1 MKFDLVIADIR
12 RLVGLNLNSIK
23 TGANICLTSVD
34 VESKQVFL
42 TDASGKKKSRPID
55 ELRRVWDCLC
65 TDEVAHVDS
74 VLSGSGSSRNQPETI
89 LANLPYVEW
98 LTIANKKHLRLVGA
112 STHSLGT
119 LKQMD
124 SVAVHQLKEKLR
136 NENPTFPTSILI
148 VSSVKACATWIEA
161 LTGVSPTVV
170 VSGVY
175 SVEQPGNEIWI
186 TTVSNTG
193 GILKTGNYPVIKIL
207 NVPTTATEISIANRK
222 LYITSRDE
230 QDYLLYAK

>member
-1 MKFDLVIADIR
+1 LKFDVVISDII

-23 TGANICLTSVD
+23 VGANISITSVD
-34 VESKQVFL
+34 VDNQRVFL
-42 TDASGKKKSRPID
+42 TDASGNNKSRPFD
-55 ELRRVWDCLC
+55 ELRRIWDCLC

-98 LTIANKKHLRLVGA
+98 LTISNKKHLRYVGKN
-112 STHSLGT
+112 THPLGT

-124 SVAVHQLKEKLR
+124 SVVVHQLKEKLK
-136 NENPTFPTSILI
+136 NSSTLFPTSIL
-148 VSSVKACATWIEA
+148 VVNSLKSYATWIET

-175 SVEQPGNEIWI
+175 RVDQMGSEVWF
-186 TTVSNTG
+186 TTPSDTNAKLN
-193 GILKTGNYPVIKIL
+193 IGNYPVIRIL
-207 NVPTTATEISIANRK
+207 NMPTISTEILLAGK
-222 LYITSRDE
+222 KFFLVSRE
-230 QDYLLYAK
+230 EKNYLLYVR